1 MSKKSLLLTAV
12 ALLSLAGAEQ
22 VHATSAGSSTAPSA
36 AATTSTTVEQFT
48 ESTRSLLAK
57 LTDLMQKGDELPAN
71 DANRRLLQETIAEI
85 GKHET
90 QAKSLGDFEGKA
102 DLLTSLTELRTALKQ
117 LITVQYELPEAFE
130 LLIKTVPTLEA
141 QRVDDTVDFH
151 DFDETL
157 DKLLAAA
164 RLLQTHLPSLK
175 DDYETAEAYEKDLA
189 YVKDVEAYV
198 KKLQE
203 ELYAAV
209 GEEVLVPTAPVYWNQ
224 EKLTPTTPPSSSTD
238 QSSST
243 APSSSSEA
251 SSVTSASSTAPSS
264 SETKTETSDKDSDGQ
279 AEDGQKDGELPPATL
294 PGGGGG
300 TTVTR
305 RVLPGTNEQRAALP
319 KTGEHLSSVW
329 AVLGLALSTLALVVW
344 KGRRD

>member
-1 MSKKSLLLTAV
+1 M
-12 ALLSLAGAEQ
+12 
-22 VHATSAGSSTAPSA
+22 
-36 AATTSTTVEQFT
+36 
-48 ESTRSLLAK
+48 
-57 LTDLMQKGDELPAN
+57 
-71 DANRRLLQETIAEI
+71 
-85 GKHET
+85 
-90 QAKSLGDFEGKA
+90 
-102 DLLTSLTELRTALKQ
+102 
-117 LITVQYELPEAFE
+117 
-130 LLIKTVPTLEA
+130 
-141 QRVDDTVDFH
+141 DDTVDFH

-157 DKLLAAA
+157 DKLLVAA

-264 SETKTETSDKDSDGQ
+264 SETKTETSDKDSNGQ